1 MNKRKK
7 KKFFKI
13 FLLVV
18 FLGGFGSIFVRG
30 YVYHHSA
37 TNKTLQNN
45 SSKEIVKQ
53 DLIDEDII
61 SSILD
66 EDQDKTLNDNQENLI
81 IKDKTSK
88 DSQNVSMDQNI
99 KSENITK
106 ETNNKN
112 VVNTS
117 NNDNS
122 YNNTNENSN
131 TNNLSEDNLKN
142 NEEKSNNIQENNKI
156 EEKQVPP
163 IDEEYLAILNQVD
176 YKADEYSKCSS
187 DSIEVALTDV
197 ENIRNTACKQF
208 AYNGSIVGY
217 KIQIFYR
224 DGTWKYYQK

>member
-1 MNKRKK
+1 MNKKKK

-18 FLGGFGSIFVRG
+18 LLGGFGSIFVRG

-66 EDQDKTLNDNQENLI
+66 EDQDKTLNDNQEDLI

-88 DSQNVSMDQNI
+88 DSQNVSIDQNI
-99 KSENITK
+99 N
-106 ETNNKN
+106 
-112 VVNTS
+112 
-117 NNDNS
+117 NS

-131 TNNLSEDNLKN
+131 TNNLSEDNIKN

-187 DSIEVALTDV
+187 DSIEAALTDV